1 MKNLSLIVFGLISF
15 IGFGQE
21 IATTESGKKVIL
33 NKNGTYEFL
42 KTNPVSD
49 NLLTSSDFKLDNG
62 RMVVVQKNCQIK
74 NGDNKNTEVI
84 ITVGCKEDKFKTISI
99 AKINEMLNIIN
110 DKSISATKNKY
121 TYNAKIIKLSYLND
135 SDTWHSTIE
144 YTAQNDYGAT
154 KDGLNSATFQG
165 NGEFVKF
172 STIL

>member
-1 MKNLSLIVFGLISF
+1 MKNLSLILLSLISYISF
-15 IGFGQE
+15 SQE

-33 NKNGTYEFL
+33 NKNGTYEYL
-42 KTNPVSD
+42 KTTKITE
-49 NLLTSSDFKLDNG
+49 NLLSSSDFKLENG
-62 RMVVVQKNCQIK
+62 RMSVVQKTCLIK

-84 ITVGCKEDKFKTISI
+84 ITVGCSEDKFKTMKIE
-99 AKINEMLNIIN
+99 KINEMFNMIN
-110 DKSISATKNKY
+110 EKSISATKNKY

-135 SDTWHSTIE
+135 SGTWHSTIE

-165 NGEFVKF
+165 NGEFEKF

>member
-1 MKNLSLIVFGLISF
+1 MKKILLIICVTMSYFGFS
-15 IGFGQE
+15 QE

-33 NKNGTYEFL
+33 NKNGTYEFI
-42 KTNPVSD
+42 KTNVAKES
-49 NLLTSSDFKLDNG
+49 LLLISDFKLENG
-62 RMVVVQKNCQIK
+62 RMTAIQKNCLIK
-74 NGDNKNTEVI
+74 NGDNKLADVI
-84 ITVGCKEDKFKTISI
+84 ITVGCDEEKFKSMSI
-99 AKINEMLNIIN
+99 ENINGMLNIIN

-121 TYNAKIIKLSYLND
+121 TYNPKIIKLSYMKD
-135 SDTWHSTIE
+135 DTWHSTIE